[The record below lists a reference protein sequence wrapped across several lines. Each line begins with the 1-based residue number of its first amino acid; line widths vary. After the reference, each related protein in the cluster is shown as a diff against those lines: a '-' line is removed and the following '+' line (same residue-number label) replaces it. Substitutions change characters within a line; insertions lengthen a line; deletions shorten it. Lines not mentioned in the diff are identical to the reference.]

1 MKILNVGDK
10 KRSAY
15 VIYEWFLRKTT
26 RIRTPKRFYDD
37 PDAPKTPEDKKDM
50 DFTIETKTAKIKT
63 PKSTAKKNSKIVNS
77 DSEVDLPST
86 PKMKGTPKLGT
97 PKVVTP
103 KVATP
108 KMGTPTRSSRSS
120 RNCTPKQQ
128 GFYDDHVDTLLP
140 STPKMKGTPKMGTQ
154 KVATPKM
161 GTPTRSSRSSRNCT
175 PKQQGFYDDHADTLA
190 PKTPEGDEDFK
201 VEKYLISA
209 SSSTSKNKKTTINNI
224 TPQKT
229 PKSVSKRSSKKIES
243 SHAAAPPTPK
253 TPRSIA
259 KKSLVFSKKENDS
272 KEDDLNS
279 KRLPKT
285 PKRPRSSI
293 EPVANRLES
302 VFQRTFF

>member
-1 MKILNVGDK
+1 MWGIK

-37 PDAPKTPEDKKDM
+37 PDAPKTPEDKKDF
-50 DFTIETKTAKIKT
+50 DFKIETKTAKIKT
-63 PKSTAKKNSKIVNS
+63 PKSTAKKNSKIVNG
-77 DSEVDLPST
+77 DSEV
-86 PKMKGTPKLGT
+86 
-97 PKVVTP
+97 
-103 KVATP
+103 
-108 KMGTPTRSSRSS
+108 
-120 RNCTPKQQ
+120 Q
-128 GFYDDHVDTLLP
+128 LP
-140 STPKMKGTPKMGTQ
+140 STPKMKGTPKMGTP

-190 PKTPEGDEDFK
+190 PKTPEADEDFK

-209 SSSTSKNKKTTINNI
+209 SSSTSKNKKTSINNI

-272 KEDDLNS
+272 EEDDLNS

-302 VFQRTFF
+302 VFQMTFF

>member
-1 MKILNVGDK
+1 
-10 KRSAY
+10 
-15 VIYEWFLRKTT
+15 
-26 RIRTPKRFYDD
+26 
-37 PDAPKTPEDKKDM
+37 M
-50 DFTIETKTAKIKT
+50 DFKIETKT
-63 PKSTAKKNSKIVNS
+63 PKSTAKKNSNIVNS
-77 DSEVDLPST
+77 DSEV
-86 PKMKGTPKLGT
+86 
-97 PKVVTP
+97 
-103 KVATP
+103 
-108 KMGTPTRSSRSS
+108 
-120 RNCTPKQQ
+120 Q
-128 GFYDDHVDTLLP
+128 LP
-140 STPKMKGTPKMGTQ
+140 STPKMKGTPKMGTPKVGTPKVGTPKVGTP

-190 PKTPEGDEDFK
+190 HKSPEADEDFK

-209 SSSTSKNKKTTINNI
+209 SSSTSKNKKTSINNI

-259 KKSLVFSKKENDS
+259 KKSLVFSKKENSNDS
-272 KEDDLNS
+272 EDLNS

-293 EPVANRLES
+293 EPVANRDTPAGRRRTMTPRIAERTVKIGKDKSALEEA
-302 VFQRTFF
+302 QRRLHVGAVPDSLPCRDS

>member
-1 MKILNVGDK
+1 MWGIK

-63 PKSTAKKNSKIVNS
+63 PKYTAKKNSKIVNS

-97 PKVVTP
+97 PKV
-103 KVATP
+103 ATP

-120 RNCTPKQQ
+120 RNCTPKEQ
-128 GFYDDHVDTLLP
+128 GFYDDHADTLLP
-140 STPKMKGTPKMGTQ
+140 STPKMKGTPKMGTS
-154 KVATPKM
+154 KV

-190 PKTPEGDEDFK
+190 PKTPEVDEDFK

-272 KEDDLNS
+272 EEDDLNS

>member
-10 KRSAY
+10 KRRAY
-15 VIYEWFLRKTT
+15 VIYEWYLRKTT

-37 PDAPKTPEDKKDM
+37 PDAPKTPEDKKDF
-50 DFTIETKTAKIKT
+50 DFKIETKTAKIKT

-77 DSEVDLPST
+77 DSEV
-86 PKMKGTPKLGT
+86 
-97 PKVVTP
+97 
-103 KVATP
+103 
-108 KMGTPTRSSRSS
+108 
-120 RNCTPKQQ
+120 Q
-128 GFYDDHVDTLLP
+128 LP
-140 STPKMKGTPKMGTQ
+140 STPKMKGTPKMGTP

-190 PKTPEGDEDFK
+190 PKTPEADEDFK

-209 SSSTSKNKKTTINNI
+209 SSSTSKNKKTSINNI

-272 KEDDLNS
+272 EEDDLNS

>member
-1 MKILNVGDK
+1 MKILNVGEG
-10 KRSAY
+10 
-15 VIYEWFLRKTT
+15 VLTLIYEWFLRKTT

-37 PDAPKTPEDKKDM
+37 PDAPKTPEDKKDF
-50 DFTIETKTAKIKT
+50 DFKIETKTAKIKT

-77 DSEVDLPST
+77 DSEVQLPST
-86 PKMKGTPKLGT
+86 PKMKGTPKMGT
-97 PKVVTP
+97 PKVGTPKVATP

-128 GFYDDHVDTLLP
+128 GFYDDHT
-140 STPKMKGTPKMGTQ
+140 
-154 KVATPKM
+154 
-161 GTPTRSSRSSRNCT
+161 
-175 PKQQGFYDDHADTLA
+175 DTLA
-190 PKTPEGDEDFK
+190 PKTPEADEDFK

-209 SSSTSKNKKTTINNI
+209 SSSTSKNKKTSINNI

-243 SHAAAPPTPK
+243 SHSAAPPTPK

-272 KEDDLNS
+272 EEDDLNS

>member
-1 MKILNVGDK
+1 MGDK
-10 KRSAY
+10 KRRAY
-15 VIYEWFLRKTT
+15 VIYEWYLRKTT

-50 DFTIETKTAKIKT
+50 DFKIETKTAKIKT
-63 PKSTAKKNSKIVNS
+63 PKSTAKKNN
-77 DSEVDLPST
+77 DGEV
-86 PKMKGTPKLGT
+86 
-97 PKVVTP
+97 
-103 KVATP
+103 
-108 KMGTPTRSSRSS
+108 
-120 RNCTPKQQ
+120 Q
-128 GFYDDHVDTLLP
+128 LP

-190 PKTPEGDEDFK
+190 SKTPEADEDFK
-201 VEKYLISA
+201 VEKYLKSA
-209 SSSTSKNKKTTINNI
+209 SSSTSKNKKTAIDNI

-272 KEDDLNS
+272 EEDDLNS

>member
-1 MKILNVGDK
+1 
-10 KRSAY
+10 
-15 VIYEWFLRKTT
+15 
-26 RIRTPKRFYDD
+26 
-37 PDAPKTPEDKKDM
+37 M
-50 DFTIETKTAKIKT
+50 DFKIETKTAKIKT
-63 PKSTAKKNSKIVNS
+63 PKSTAKKNN
-77 DSEVDLPST
+77 DGEVQLPST
-86 PKMKGTPKLGT
+86 PKMKGTPKMGT
-97 PKVVTP
+97 SKV
-103 KVATP
+103 
-108 KMGTPTRSSRSS
+108 GTPTRSSRSS
-120 RNCTPKQQ
+120 RNCTPKEQ
-128 GFYDDHVDTLLP
+128 GFYDDHADTLLP

-190 PKTPEGDEDFK
+190 PKTPEADEDFK
-201 VEKYLISA
+201 VEKYLKSA
-209 SSSTSKNKKTTINNI
+209 SSSTSKNKKTSINDI

-259 KKSLVFSKKENDS
+259 KKSLVFSKKDS
-272 KEDDLNS
+272 KEDDFNS
-279 KRLPKT
+279 KCLPKT